1 MELEY
6 LPRINELAKKSRE
19 VGLTDVEKQEQAEL
33 RKRYL
38 ADMRKSFEVEL
49 ENTYIMEKDGTKHK
63 LIKKS

>member
-38 ADMRKSFEVEL
+38 ADMRKSVEVEL